1 MQGFQPSTNTTKIN
15 MAYKKIKDMTYKKIK
30 YCGGKLVTKKLLQRF
45 IKLTLYRLKTEFL
58 Y

>member
-1 MQGFQPSTNTTKIN
+1 